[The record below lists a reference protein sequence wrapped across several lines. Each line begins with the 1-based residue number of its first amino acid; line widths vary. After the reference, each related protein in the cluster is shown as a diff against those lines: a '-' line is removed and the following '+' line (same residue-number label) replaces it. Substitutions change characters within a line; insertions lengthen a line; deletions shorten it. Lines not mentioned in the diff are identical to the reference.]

1 MEKKNLPKNFI
12 CDVDGVLNTGQFLYD
27 ETGKKYKIF
36 GPDDSEGLKILKKY
50 LKIQFITS
58 DLRGFPISKKRVT
71 DMGFKIKYVR
81 NNERYK
87 WIKENFNLKE
97 SIFMGDSLSDL
108 KILKETYISI
118 CPKNSI
124 ENIKKYVTYTTKRNG
139 GDRAVAEACLFIL
152 SKVFKKNIE
161 KLLTE

>member
-1 MEKKNLPKNFI
+1 MKKKFLPKNFI

-27 ETGKKYKIF
+27 ESGKRYKIF
-36 GPDDSEGLKILKKY
+36 GPDDNEGLKLIKQF

-58 DLRGFPISKKRVT
+58 DFRGFPISKKRVT
-71 DMGFKIKYVR
+71 DMGFKIKYVPTD
-81 NNERYK
+81 ERYK
-87 WIKENFNLKE
+87 WVKENFDLKQ

-108 KILKETYISI
+108 KILKETHISI

-124 ENIKKYVTYTTKRNG
+124 QNIKKYVTYVTKRNG

-161 KLLTE
+161 KLLTK

>member
-1 MEKKNLPKNFI
+1 MKDI
-12 CDVDGVLNTGQFLYD
+12 
-27 ETGKKYKIF
+27 
-36 GPDDSEGLKILKKY
+36 
-50 LKIQFITS
+50 
-58 DLRGFPISKKRVT
+58 
-71 DMGFKIKYVR
+71 
-81 NNERYK
+81 K
-87 WIKENFNLKE
+87 WIKENFNLKQI
-97 SIFMGDSLSDL
+97 IFMGDSLSDL